1 MEKLIGFRIRR
12 NNIVKYVN
20 GILTFL
26 KDNRSW
32 INEDWH
38 ERGYRIVNKDNTLW
52 FDARDL
58 YSEYSRHTDLS
69 VFNKE
74 VVVNI
79 KTLPYLQIKF
89 NKFSVRIDVDT
100 LSHTNSW
107 VTDMRLHELMN
118 SIKIVESL
126 YNKSAEPYVKS
137 CRQGDF
143 IVGMW
148 ETYGS
153 EDISLSVLRKNIES
167 AEINNITDAEL
178 NNLYYVVKHTDGS
191 YTLFFKDKILDLK

>member
-1 MEKLIGFRIRR
+1 MEKLRAFRVRR
-12 NNIVKYVN
+12 DNIAKYAM

-58 YSEYSRHTDLS
+58 YNKYSRYNDLS
-69 VFNKE
+69 IFNDKE
-74 VVVNI
+74 VVNI
-79 KTLPYLQIKF
+79 KTLPYLQIRF
-89 NKFSVRIDVDT
+89 SKFSVRLDVDI
-100 LSHTNSW
+100 LSHANSW
-107 VTDMRLHELMN
+107 VTDMRLHELMS

-148 ETYGS
+148 ENYGS
-153 EDISLSVLRKNIES
+153 EDKNLSVLRKNIKS
-167 AEINNITDAEL
+167 AELNNITDDEL
-178 NNLYYVVKHTDGS
+178 SNLYYAVKHADGS
-191 YTLFFKDKILDLK
+191 YTLFLKDRILDLK